1 MNSFK
6 IILKGFFMG
15 MAEIIP
21 GISGGTIAL
30 ILGIYE
36 RLITA
41 LSKIDYYFLR
51 RLFKGH
57 IKEIWNYIDGIFL
70 LQLTMGMILG
80 ILSLSSVIIFLL
92 ENFPIFLKALL
103 SALLLGSLMIR
114 PLRPRG
120 LNKKILMGFIGS
132 LFIAILLFNMPVP
145 NLNDINLFYIFFG
158 GFLAIC
164 AFILPG
170 LSGSFILLL
179 LGIYPFMVHSL
190 NSLDIFILSIFI
202 SGCLFGL
209 LTFVKILKSFYDSR
223 KTVLEGFF
231 FGLVLFSI
239 PMIWK
244 EQGFSYLILKITYLT
259 EFTMGSL
266 FGFFLI
272 FLINKTKNN

>member
-1 MNSFK
+1 
-6 IILKGFFMG
+6 
-15 MAEIIP
+15 
-21 GISGGTIAL
+21 
-30 ILGIYE
+30 
-36 RLITA
+36 
-41 LSKIDYYFLR
+41 
-51 RLFKGH
+51 
-57 IKEIWNYIDGIFL
+57 
-70 LQLTMGMILG
+70 LG

-114 PLRPRG
+114 PLRPRE